1 MTAVEEFKIGSTLG
15 GKYRIEEC
23 LGQGGMGSV
32 YRVTHLFLNKQ
43 FALKAVNNRVATDI
57 AVQRFQQEA
66 KMATLLDHP
75 SLVKVHDFGVFD
87 DATPYLVM
95 DLIDGITF
103 AELLKQN
110 GPISIDDVPVLFSQV
125 CFALL
130 SAHECGIVHRD
141 IKPGNLMLCTKVPKR
156 AEGSVKIVDFGI
168 AKLLFREAG
177 EIQALTKT
185 GEIFG
190 SPLYMSPEQCFGDV
204 VDNRSDI
211 YSLGCVLF
219 EMLTGTPPY
228 VGPTALNTMMLH
240 DAAKPPTLK
249 EASLGKEFPPG
260 LERVVGKMLARLPA
274 DRYENIG
281 EVALSLTR
289 ACGGD
294 SSHGSSN
301 KSLKSTQSKPS
312 EAVTLSTNQLTMI
325 VVSTAVV
332 SATFGALGLK
342 FWDAAQ
348 MSTTAPQSSTA
359 ASTPK
364 TTASHSGTSET
375 SSGLLE
381 LVDPTST
388 FAEAVK
394 SLEKVA
400 PITSTITGSGPSR
413 KRSIFYPAFSIGT
426 VLKYNGVESSND
438 SKVLSSAKGTREY
451 DANVPLTLD
460 VDTIADAF
468 VAVPSVVTKIQPDL
482 FKGLLIRLPKLES
495 GDLDEK
501 RQNDLAATLDGL
513 SQWTNLEALGLDYF
527 AFNNNVFEK
536 LNFLGKLHCLGL
548 NHCRF
553 DAQKF
558 AEQKF
563 WNKLD
568 ILSINYCGNID
579 PILLTLSGSSKLQ
592 VLNIIGSDSSASA
605 LGSLKSC
612 KNLTAL
618 SVSADRVDD
627 ASFEAL
633 ESVKSLRLVWLSG
646 PKYKTE
652 HLKKL
657 LSYPWIRDV
666 LISRGSSAST
676 KEVITD
682 KRVGYV
688 GVKK

>member
-32 YRVTHLFLNKQ
+32 YRVTHLYLNKE
-43 FALKAVNNRVATDI
+43 FALKAVNNRVATDV

-141 IKPGNLMLCTKVPKR
+141 IKPGNIMLCTKVPKR

-249 EASLGKEFPPG
+249 EASLGKEFPPA

-301 KSLKSTQSKPS
+301 RSVKSTQSKPS
-312 EAVTLSTNQLTMI
+312 ESVTLSTNQLTMI

-348 MSTTAPQSSTA
+348 LSTTAPQSSSA

-381 LVDPTST
+381 LVDPKST
-388 FAEAVK
+388 FEEAVK
-394 SLEKVA
+394 SLENVE
-400 PITSTITGSGPSR
+400 PITSTITGSGASR
-413 KRSIFYPAFSIGT
+413 KRTIFYPPFSIGT
-426 VLKYNGVESSND
+426 VLEYNGIKGSR
-438 SKVLSSAKGTREY
+438 VLTTAGGTREY
-451 DANVPLTLD
+451 DKPDAPLTLD
-460 VDTIADAF
+460 VEKIADAF
-468 VAVPSVVTKIQPDL
+468 VAVPSIVTKIQPDL
-482 FKGLLIRLPKLES
+482 FSGLFIRLPKLES
-495 GDLDEK
+495 GAADAK
-501 RQNDLAATLDGL
+501 RPNDLASTLEGL
-513 SQWTNLEALGLDYF
+513 SHWTKLEALGLHYF
-527 AFNNNVFEK
+527 VFNTNVFEK
-536 LNFLGKLHCLGL
+536 LDSLGKLHCLEL

-558 AEQKF
+558 AGQKF
-563 WNKLD
+563 WSNLD
-568 ILSINYCGNID
+568 ILSINYCGNVD
-579 PILLTLSGSSKLQ
+579 PILMKLSGSSKLQ
-592 VLNIIGSDSSASA
+592 VLNIIGSDFSA
-605 LGSLKSC
+605 LSISSLKKC
-612 KNLTAL
+612 KNLIEL
-618 SVSADRVDD
+618 NVSADKVDD
-627 ASFEAL
+627 ALLDAL
-633 ESVKSLRLVWLSG
+633 KALKSVRIVWLAG
-646 PKYKTE
+646 PSYKTA
-652 HLKKL
+652 HVKKL
-657 LSYPWIRDV
+657 LSYPQIRDI
-666 LISRGSSAST
+666 LLDHGGSKSEHEA
-676 KEVITD
+676 ITD
-682 KRVGYV
+682 ERVHYV
-688 GVKK
+688 DPLAR